1 MLIKLL
7 LTVGIVTA
15 GVGVAAT
22 LPDIQ
27 RYLKL
32 RAM

>member
-1 MLIKLL
+1 MLVKLL
-7 LTVGIVTA
+7 VAVSLVAA